1 MDAEVVA
8 WKVDCVDDSMAS
20 DMAALVVVLFGHV
33 DRMER
38 TVGNP
43 CVGGALALAA
53 PRSRLEA

>member
-8 WKVDCVDDSMAS
+8 WKVYCMDDSMAS
-20 DMAALVVVLFGHV
+20 DMAVMVVVLFGHV

-43 CVGGALALAA
+43 CVGGALALD
-53 PRSRLEA
+53 RG